1 MVVVNMNLMPPKVI
15 GKKAY
20 LQAKSISRLS
30 KEHEHKKRPNT
41 WKKKKSKETRDYMK
55 VEDIGVQHNKY
66 NNCCTK

>member
-41 WKKKKSKETRDYMK
+41 
-55 VEDIGVQHNKY
+55 
-66 NNCCTK
+66 